1 MLKNILALTLC
12 VLGVV
17 SAAAQQGMVPYV
29 HPGIGFS
36 IEVPATWQIAPP
48 SADYDLQAQDGSCL
62 LQVGSAAMNGQADS
76 HRFAAEWERL
86 SVGPDA
92 TYRRRLSSADRSVS
106 GVPAVQGVYESVAF
120 GGNAIGNVTF
130 IGVPGRTFVITIV
143 CTAAAYP
150 AQAQLIEA
158 ILASFQ
164 LPRPPEPPGPTP
176 GTAPWAGRAPEGW
189 LGLEVFS
196 PAAGDFQQIGLDG
209 DRAVAVAMVR
219 PGSPAEAAGLA
230 KGDVLVG
237 MSGRT
242 IRTVDDVRAAP
253 TPQGQPVE
261 VIAIR
266 RGETRKFTLVPA
278 ARPTGLASHEFMLAV
293 FAGVLVEKLPGW
305 NWIDIPGAQAKAYLS
320 HPLGGGREARI
331 DLDRMSPG
339 WTNQRAVIE
348 AALRAKQAIA
358 QRFPQAVFVDGP
370 AYVQE
375 PTTPDLPGA
384 QFEAEYADGGNSM
397 RGWYVVLS
405 DGYGGAVTW
414 SYVAPED
421 GFEAAFREARRLLR
435 SLLIF
440 PRPVA
445 GGVR

>member
-36 IEVPATWQIAPP
+36 IQVPATWQIAPP

-92 TYRRRLSSADRSVS
+92 TYRRRLSSADPSAS

-150 AQAQLIEA
+150 AQAQVIEA

-164 LPRPPEPPGPTP
+164 VPRPPEPPGPTP
-176 GTAPWAGRAPEGW
+176 GTAPSAGRAPEGW

-196 PAAGDFQQIGLDG
+196 PAARDLQQIGLDG
-209 DRAVAVAMVR
+209 DRAVAVAMVH

-230 KGDVLVG
+230 KGDILVG

-278 ARPTGLASHEFMLAV
+278 VRPAGLATHEFMLAV
-293 FAGVLVEKLPGW
+293 FAGVLVENLPDW
-305 NWIDIPGAQAKAYLS
+305 NWIDVPGPDPKAYLS
-320 HPLGGGREARI
+320 RPMGGGRVARI

-384 QFEAEYADGGNSM
+384 QFEAEYVDGGNSM

>member
-196 PAAGDFQQIGLDG
+196 PAAGDLQQIGLDG

-278 ARPTGLASHEFMLAV
+278 VRPTGLASHEFMLAV

>member
-1 MLKNILALTLC
+1 MAPIDDSDSLYKRDGLTSKVCTNLNAPNRTVVQGTRYRKRTTSTAKAHKDDSSGDAAPGTNPKTEDLRVSYFLAWIIVFLLLLLIARLAL
-12 VLGVV
+12 
-17 SAAAQQGMVPYV
+17 AA
-29 HPGIGFS
+29 IK
-36 IEVPATWQIAPP
+36 TAPP
-48 SADYDLQAQDGSCL
+48 DLARQRKVFGIQSWVALPRQHEETAPAFDHVEAHKLPVIEERGL
-62 LQVGSAAMNGQADS
+62 
-76 HRFAAEWERL
+76 AE
-86 SVGPDA
+86 
-92 TYRRRLSSADRSVS
+92 
-106 GVPAVQGVYESVAF
+106 
-120 GGNAIGNVTF
+120 F
-130 IGVPGRTFVITIV
+130 IGVERR
-143 CTAAAYP
+143 
-150 AQAQLIEA
+150 
-158 ILASFQ
+158 FQ
-164 LPRPPEPPGPTP
+164 VRGVEGGVTVVDDYGHHPTEI
-176 GTAPWAGRAPEGW
+176 RAT
-189 LGLEVFS
+189 L
-196 PAAGDFQQIGLDG
+196 
-209 DRAVAVAMVR
+209 
-219 PGSPAEAAGLA
+219 
-230 KGDVLVG
+230 G